1 MKELVYIYLC
11 LINIYTV
18 LSSSNSFLENYSQQ
32 GLKFLEGALI
42 ESKSRLNIKCFWISS
57 TNVYTLYTLR
67 NKVED
72 YSAPLSKKEGEEEEI
87 IQYNFCIDTVE
98 RCPNSTL
105 SAGSVM
111 YKKGNVCKYIA
122 GTIEGNETTKNT
134 WEEINENKGTG
145 LKISLAEGEKCDDNN
160 SRYSLTYEIFCNVSQ
175 SDVILNF
182 TNFDI
187 NKCKNVIQGSS
198 KHACSL
204 NNYYRFQA
212 FFENNRY
219 YISFVVSAFGLVLA
233 AFGKKLFKF
242 LAVIL
247 CGIALVQLVGILIVN
262 LIKQWFTKELY
273 IWITLGVSFIVGMV
287 VGIILLKCI
296 TVLFFIVGGAFG
308 YVIGVFVYDI
318 LIMYVNWNGTIVYWV
333 TIGIAIIVFGIIG
346 LKVEVLITIIATS
359 VIGGY
364 AAVRGMS
371 FIIGGFP
378 DESKIFDLASEKEWD
393 QLKEMITNWALFYFV
408 VWILIAVGGI
418 VLQCK
423 TDDGSK
429 VKDNK
434 NGYKQLKD

>member
-1 MKELVYIYLC
+1 MKKLVYIYLF
-11 LINIYTV
+11 LINIYTI
-18 LSSSNSFLENYSQQ
+18 LSSTFLDNYSQE
-32 GLKFLEGALI
+32 GLKFLERALT
-42 ESKSRLNIKCFWISS
+42 ETKSELNIKCFWINS

-67 NKVED
+67 NKDTD
-72 YSAPLSKKEGEEEEI
+72 YNVTLSKKEGEEELI
-87 IQYNFCIDTVE
+87 KYNFCIDTVE
-98 RCPNSTL
+98 KCPNSTI
-105 SAGSVM
+105 SAGSVI
-111 YKKGNVCKYIA
+111 YKRGNVCKYLA

-134 WEEINENKGTG
+134 WKEIENG
-145 LKISLAEGEKCDDNN
+145 LKITLAQGEKCNDDNL
-160 SRYSLTYEIFCNVSQ
+160 RYSLIYEILC
-175 SDVILNF
+175 DVNHTGLTLNF
-182 TNFDI
+182 ADDFDI
-187 NKCKNVIQGSS
+187 NKCENVIKGFS

-219 YISFVVSAFGLVLA
+219 YISFIVSAFGLILA

-273 IWITLGVSFIVGMV
+273 IWITLGVSFLVGMG

-333 TIGIAIIVFGIIG
+333 TIGISIIVFGLLG

-378 DESKIFDLASEKEWD
+378 DESKIFDLVSEKEWD

-423 TDDGSK
+423 TDDGTK
-429 VKDNK
+429 VKDKK
-434 NGYKQLKD
+434 NGYQQLKD